1 MGAQAAGIN
10 QTVQTTTKKQH
21 HKGDSF
27 VEAAVHLFWLPIPK
41 QTDI

>member
-1 MGAQAAGIN
+1 MGAQVAGIN
-10 QTVQTTTKKQH
+10 QTAQTTTKKQH

-27 VEAAVHLFWLPIPK
+27 VEAAVHLFCPSIPK